1 MPHLHL
7 EYTAN
12 LPELNA
18 DVALMR
24 LNNTLVGSGQFGA
37 ELDIKSRAV
46 KVQTFRVGTALAER
60 AFVHVKLAVLSGRS
74 AEIKKQLSD
83 SLLAVLKDL
92 CEWPT
97 GVEVQLCVEILD
109 IDRESYA
116 KTTVGVRVSGRLQF
130 PARRD
135 HLLT

>member
-1 MPHLHL
+1 M

-12 LPELNA
+12 LSELNA
-18 DVALMR
+18 DVALIR
-24 LNNTLVGSGQFGA
+24 LNNALVASGQFAA
-37 ELDIKSRAV
+37 ESDIKARAL
-46 KVQTFRVGTALAER
+46 KVETFKVGTALSER

-74 AEIKKQLSD
+74 PQIKQQLSE
-83 SLLAVLKDL
+83 SLLAVVRDL

-116 KTTVGVRVSGRLQF
+116 KAAIS
-130 PARRD
+130 A
-135 HLLT
+135 

>member
-12 LPELNA
+12 LTDLNA

-37 ELDIKSRAV
+37 EFDIKSRAI
-46 KVQTFRVGTALAER
+46 KVETFKVGTALAER
-60 AFVHVKLAVLSGRS
+60 GFVHVKLALLSGRS
-74 AEIKKQLSD
+74 PQIKQQLSA
-83 SLLAVLKDL
+83 SLLAVVKDL
-92 CEWPT
+92 CEWPA

-116 KTTVGVRVSGRLQF
+116 KAAISV
-130 PARRD
+130 
-135 HLLT
+135 